1 MKPTEKISDESRHQV
16 TAENKHY
23 TVWGPDGF
31 PISPVP
37 AVGIHGVLHQMH
49 HLLRMV
55 EHQGYY
61 LDSHWNKLTPADLI
75 DSIRIEE
82 QDMVVNTTMA
92 YTMYIQDNLE
102 RIERGGWA
110 PVSYNEFLDSEE
122 CSNLTDID
130 EQETLPG
137 KDESDWTYFG
147 EVGVDSG
154 QLMVCD
160 PHYIEN
166 RWEKESDSEESSV
179 IAKGWQHKDGT
190 VLYCELHGSAPTP
203 DAVGFHNFDQLIP
216 MYRQTVNQMNASGDT
231 KEMPRDR
238 LNEGKFSYAG
248 CCDATVEDP
257 NFGQMNFHNGISGA
271 GVAFSSGFGDGL
283 YDVYGKIKDY
293 DDFGPRIAEVRI
305 VMIGDDDE

>member
-1 MKPTEKISDESRHQV
+1 MKTKKQIAPEE
-16 TAENKHY
+16 KHY

-31 PISPVP
+31 PISPIP
-37 AVGIHGVLHQMH
+37 AVGIRGVFHQVH

-61 LDSHWNKLTPADLI
+61 LDSHHNKLTPADLI

-92 YTMYIQDNLE
+92 YTMYIQENLE
-102 RIERGGWA
+102 RIERGGWT

-160 PHYIEN
+160 PCYVKSTWQHN
-166 RWEKESDSEESSV
+166 ESTEGSCV
-179 IAKGWQHKDGT
+179 AQGWQHKDGT
-190 VLYCELHGSAPTP
+190 VLYCTFHGSAPTP
-203 DAVGFHNFDQLIP
+203 DAVAFHNFEEAIP
-216 MYRQTVNQMNASGDT
+216 MYGKTVNQMNESGDT
-231 KEMPRDR
+231 KEMPRSR
-238 LNEGKFSYAG
+238 EKQGEFSYAG
-248 CCDATVEDP
+248 CCDATLGKP
-257 NFGQMNFHNGISGA
+257 NFGQLNFRNKIAGA
-271 GVAFSSGFGDGL
+271 GVAFSSGFGDGI
-283 YDVYGKIKDY
+283 YEIYGKVKDY
-293 DDFGPRIAEVRI
+293 DDFGPRISEVRI